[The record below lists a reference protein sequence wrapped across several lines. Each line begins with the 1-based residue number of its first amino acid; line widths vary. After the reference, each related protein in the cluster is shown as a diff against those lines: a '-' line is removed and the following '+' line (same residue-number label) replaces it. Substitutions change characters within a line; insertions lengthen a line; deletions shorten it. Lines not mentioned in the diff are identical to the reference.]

1 MEHPGCRN
9 LLGSLSEFVDGTLE
23 DELCA
28 EIQRHMDGCDNCR
41 VVVDSLRKTIYL
53 YRLRKNLRPYPRIR
67 SGFQAPDLDG
77 FLENKELKPVYRT
90 CLSTR

>member
-1 MEHPGCRN
+1 MEHLGCRN

-41 VVVDSLRKTIYL
+41 IVVDSLRKTIYL
-53 YRLRKNLRPYPRIR
+53 YQVTKESAAVPEDVRERLYKRL
-67 SGFQAPDLDG
+67 DLDS
-77 FLENKELKPVYRT
+77 FLENKEL
-90 CLSTR
+90 

>member
-41 VVVDSLRKTIYL
+41 IVVDSLRKTIYL
-53 YRLRKNLRPYPRIR
+53 YQVMKEPAAVPEDVRERLYKRL
-67 SGFQAPDLDG
+67 DLVSY
-77 FLENKELKPVYRT
+77 LENKEL
-90 CLSTR
+90 

>member
-28 EIQRHMDGCDNCR
+28 EIQRHMDGCENCR

-53 YRLRKNLRPYPRIR
+53 YQVTKEPATVPEDVRERLFKRL
-67 SGFQAPDLDG
+67 DLDG
-77 FLENKELKPVYRT
+77 FLENKEL
-90 CLSTR
+90 

>member
-53 YRLRKNLRPYPRIR
+53 YQVTKEPAAVPEDVRERLYKRL
-67 SGFQAPDLDG
+67 DLDS
-77 FLENKELKPVYRT
+77 FLETKEL
-90 CLSTR
+90 

>member
-41 VVVDSLRKTIYL
+41 IVVDSLRKTIYL
-53 YRLRKNLRPYPRIR
+53 YHVVKEPAAVPEDVRERLYKRL
-67 SGFQAPDLDG
+67 DLDS
-77 FLENKELKPVYRT
+77 FLENKEL
-90 CLSTR
+90 

>member
-9 LLGSLSEFVDGTLE
+9 LLGSLSEFVDGALE

-53 YRLRKNLRPYPRIR
+53 YQVTKEPATVPEDVRERLFKRL
-67 SGFQAPDLDG
+67 DLDG
-77 FLENKELKPVYRT
+77 FLENKEL
-90 CLSTR
+90 

>member
-53 YRLRKNLRPYPRIR
+53 YQVTKEPATVPEDVRERLFKRL
-67 SGFQAPDLDG
+67 DLDG
-77 FLENKELKPVYRT
+77 FLENKEL
-90 CLSTR
+90 

>member
-28 EIQRHMDGCDNCR
+28 EIQRHMDSCDNCR

-53 YRLRKNLRPYPRIR
+53 YQVTKEPATVPEDVRERLFKRL
-67 SGFQAPDLDG
+67 DLDG
-77 FLENKELKPVYRT
+77 FLENKEL
-90 CLSTR
+90 